1 MKYFPVTEMA
11 EVQNCLNGLFN
22 FYYRLIGAIFIVLG
36 LYLVLWGKNNEK
48 KVTKSSSLTN
58 PLLKAE
64 EENKEIDAAPKD
76 IP

>member
-1 MKYFPVTEMA
+1 MS
-11 EVQNCLNGLFN
+11 EVQNFLIEFFN
-22 FYYRLIGAIFIVLG
+22 FYFRLIGAILIVLG

-48 KVTKSSSLTN
+48 KVTEPSLTN

-64 EENKEIDAAPKD
+64 EENKETVAVPKD